1 MTMERAFW
9 LFWIGGIVAFGVTIM
24 LGLPLNI
31 PEVPGGI
38 LDHQAAATATEV
50 DRIQRA
56 WTDAGQAGTAR
67 IAMISDL
74 CFIGIFG
81 IGSFLGGVRL
91 RKSGGTILTSLGFVA
106 ILSAVV
112 FVVTDY
118 TETISQ
124 FIQLSAMRGD
134 DSLAGLAA
142 TVRPIKIV
150 AFLVTFFAVL
160 LGLILK
166 RRVRP
171 TA

>member
-1 MTMERAFW
+1 MGRRFW
-9 LFWIGGIVAFGVTIM
+9 LFWIGGILAFGVTII

-38 LDHQAAATATEV
+38 LDHQAAATASEV

-56 WTDAGQAGTAR
+56 WANAGQAGQAR

-81 IGSFLGGVRL
+81 IGSFLGGLKLSRL
-91 RKSGGTILTSLGFVA
+91 GVGLLRFIGIVA
-106 ILSAVV
+106 VISAVL